1 MAFYNNLLDFHDN
14 VLFTSN
20 SNKFTYYE
28 INNICDEMSIYI
40 KDKSLLFL
48 LCSNCEEAITGY
60 LACLKSGSVP
70 LLINSSIN
78 ESLLKNLINKYKPNY
93 LWLPKKYT
101 ISESYLPIFSWGS
114 YDLVRSIRPITHN
127 IYSDLALLLM
137 TSGSTGSPLLVRQS
151 YSNLNSNTKAII
163 ESLNIASGD
172 KPITTLP
179 FNYTY
184 GLSIINTHIASGC
197 EIVLTDKSIIDK
209 EFWNLINLN
218 KITTFG
224 GVPYTFQMLDRIGF
238 ENMDLPSLRTIT
250 QAGGKLDKNLSLKF
264 AKICEKKLIDFIV
277 MYGQTEATARMSYLP
292 KGYSI
297 SKAGSIGVP
306 IPRGEF
312 TIEDENKNIV
322 TKAEISGELI
332 YKGENVCLGY
342 AECIEDLSKG
352 DENNGFLRTGDIA
365 KFDIDGFYYIEGRIK
380 RYIKIFGNR
389 VSLDEI
395 ETIAKENNFNC
406 VCAGREDKLFIIS
419 EEYEILSDV
428 KKLISKT
435 TGFHPTS
442 IQTYHIPKIPRNE
455 SGKVLYEKL
464 NNLVTNL

>member
-1 MAFYNNLLDFHDN
+1 MAFYNNLLDFSN
-14 VLFTSN
+14 KVLFISN
-20 SNKFTYYE
+20 TKKITYYE
-28 INNICDEMSIYI
+28 INNICDEMATFI
-40 KDKSLLFL
+40 KDKSLVFL

-70 LLINSSIN
+70 LLINSNIN
-78 ESLLKNLINKYKPNY
+78 EIFLKNLINKYKPNY
-93 LWLPKKYT
+93 IWLPKENI
-101 ISESYLPIFSWGS
+101 ISVSFLTIFSWGR
-114 YDLVRSIRPITHN
+114 YDLVQAIHPISHN

-151 YSNLNSNTKAII
+151 YSNLNSNTSAII
-163 ESLNIASGD
+163 ESLNITSSD

-184 GLSIINTHIASGC
+184 GLSIINTHIANGC
-197 EIVLTDKSIIDK
+197 EITLTDKSIIDK
-209 EFWNLINLN
+209 EFWKLLNLN

-238 ENMDLPSLRTIT
+238 ENMELSSLKTIT

-264 AKICEKKLIDFIV
+264 AEICHKKLINFIV

-292 KGYSI
+292 QNYSI
-297 SKAGSIGVP
+297 SKAGSIGIP

-312 TIEDENKNIV
+312 TIEDEDQKII
-322 TKAEISGELI
+322 TKAEKSGELI

-352 DENNGFLRTGDIA
+352 DQNKGLLRTGDVA
-365 KFDIDGFYYIEGRIK
+365 KFDKDGFFYIEGRIK
-380 RYIKIFGNR
+380 RYIKMFGNR

-395 ETIAKENNFNC
+395 ESIAKENNFNC
-406 VCAGREDKLFIIS
+406 FCSGRDDKLYIIS
-419 EEYEILSDV
+419 EINEILFDV
-428 KKLISKT
+428 KKLISKR
-435 TGFHPTS
+435 TGFHPSS
-442 IQTYHIPKIPRNE
+442 IQTFHIQKIPRNE
-455 SGKVLYEKL
+455 SGKVLYNEI
-464 NNLVTNL
+464 NNLIENI

>member
-14 VLFTSN
+14 VLFTNN

-28 INNICDEMSIYI
+28 INNICDEMSSYI

-48 LCSNCEEAITGY
+48 LCSNCEEAIAGY

-93 LWLPKKYT
+93 IWLPKKQT
-101 ISESYLPIFSWGS
+101 ISESFLTTFSWGS
-114 YDLVRSIRPITHN
+114 YDLVRSINPISHN

-151 YSNLNSNTKAII
+151 YSNLDSNTSAII
-163 ESLNIASGD
+163 ESLKITSGD

-209 EFWNLINLN
+209 EFWKVLNLN
-218 KITTFG
+218 NITTFG

-238 ENMDLPSLRTIT
+238 ENMELSSLKTIT

-292 KGYSI
+292 QGYSI
-297 SKAGSIGVP
+297 SKAGSIGVA
-306 IPRGEF
+306 IPNGEF

-352 DENNGFLRTGDIA
+352 DENNGLLRTGDIA
-365 KFDIDGFYYIEGRIK
+365 KFDKDGFYYIEGRIK
-380 RYIKIFGNR
+380 RFVKIFGNR

-395 ETIAKENNFNC
+395 ENVAKENNFNC
-406 VCAGREDKLFIIS
+406 VCSGKDDELYIIS
-419 EEYEILSDV
+419 EEIEILNEV
-428 KKLISKT
+428 KKLISKK
-435 TGFHPTS
+435 TGFHPSS
-442 IQTYHIPKIPRNE
+442 IKTFHIHRIPRNE
-455 SGKVLYEKL
+455 SGKVLYNQL
-464 NNLVTNL
+464 NNLIFN

>member
-1 MAFYNNLLDFHDN
+1 MNFYKNLLDFRDN
-14 VLFTSN
+14 VLFTNN
-20 SNKFTYYE
+20 SNKFTYYD
-28 INNICDEMSIYI
+28 INNKCDEISTYI

-48 LCSNCEEAITGY
+48 LCSNCEEAIAGY

-78 ESLLKNLINKYKPNY
+78 ESLLQNLVTKYKPNY
-93 LWLPKKYT
+93 IWLPKKIT
-101 ISESYLPIFSWGS
+101 ISESFLTMFSWGS
-114 YDLVRSIRPITHN
+114 YDLIQSINCISHN

-151 YSNLNSNTKAII
+151 YRNLNSNTSAII
-163 ESLNIASGD
+163 ESLKITSGD

-209 EFWNLINLN
+209 EFWKLFNLN

-238 ENMDLPSLRTIT
+238 EKMELSSLKTIT

-264 AKICEKKLIDFIV
+264 AKMCEKKLIDFIV

-292 KGYSI
+292 QGYSI
-297 SKAGSIGVP
+297 SKAGSIGVA
-306 IPRGEF
+306 IPGGEF

-342 AECIEDLSKG
+342 AECIEDLTKG
-352 DENNGFLRTGDIA
+352 DENKGLLRTGDIA

-395 ETIAKENNFNC
+395 ENITKEHNFNC
-406 VCAGREDKLFIIS
+406 VCTGREDKLFIIS
-419 EEYEILSDV
+419 EENEILSDV

-442 IQTYHIPKIPRNE
+442 IQTYHIPQIPRNE
-455 SGKVLYEKL
+455 SGKVLYDKL
-464 NNLVTNL
+464 NNLVINL